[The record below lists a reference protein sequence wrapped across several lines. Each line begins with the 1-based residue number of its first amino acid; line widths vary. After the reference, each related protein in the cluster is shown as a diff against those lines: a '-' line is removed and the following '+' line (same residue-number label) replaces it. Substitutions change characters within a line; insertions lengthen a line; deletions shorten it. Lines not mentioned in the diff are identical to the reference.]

1 MSQAVANK
9 DIILHMA
16 CLHGCVRGVPVSS
29 FNHIAFSVMQCC
41 IQYALCC
48 VNGCQAEQS

>member
-16 CLHGCVRGVPVSS
+16 CVHDCVRGVPVSS
-29 FNHIAFSVMQCC
+29 CIYTAFSVMQCC

-48 VNGCQAEQS
+48 VSGFQAGQS